1 MIRTTASA
9 IALTLAAT
17 TAMAQSDSSDE
28 AVGTEME
35 TDQSSTDMQNMD
47 SANLIRTRDIT
58 GGNVYTV
65 DADGEAPS
73 MTWDEGTTFDSVN
86 EEWELIGEIE
96 DIVLTRNGEVTG
108 IVAEVGGFL
117 DVGDKHIMI
126 NVDEMKLV
134 PVDDQTYG
142 YVTQLSEEQLED
154 REGVDE
160 GFWN

>member
-1 MIRTTASA
+1 MIRMTVSA

-17 TAMAQSDSSDE
+17 TATAQSDSSDE
-28 AVGTEME
+28 SVGTEME
-35 TDQSSTDMQNMD
+35 ADQSGADMQNMD

-58 GGNVYTV
+58 DGNVYTV

-73 MTWDEGTTFDSVN
+73 MTWDEGTTFDAVN

-117 DVGDKHIMI
+117 DVGDKHVMI

-142 YVTQLSEEQLED
+142 YVTQLTEEQLED

>member
-9 IALTLAAT
+9 IAMTLAAT
-17 TAMAQSDSSDE
+17 TAMAQSDSSNE
-28 AVGTEME
+28 TVGTEME
-35 TDQSSTDMQNMD
+35 TDQSGADMQNMD

-65 DADGEAPS
+65 DADGEAPA

-86 EEWELIGEIE
+86 EEWDLIGEIE
-96 DIVLTRNGEVTG
+96 DIVLTRDGQVTG

-117 DVGDKHIMI
+117 HMGDKHVMI

-142 YVTQLSEEQLED
+142 YVTKFTEEQLED